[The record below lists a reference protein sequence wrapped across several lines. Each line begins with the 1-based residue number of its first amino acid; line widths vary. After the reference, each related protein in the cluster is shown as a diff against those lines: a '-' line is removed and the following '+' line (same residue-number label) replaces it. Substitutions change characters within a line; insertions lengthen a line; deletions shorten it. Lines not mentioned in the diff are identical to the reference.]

1 MGTSTP
7 LAVLVGLPTVGMS
20 EQLEALKLSAPLSFA
35 GVRVHAGVGPLLIQT
50 LLFLPAGKPR
60 VTTHR
65 LVMLRSSPG
74 TPLNLLKPESPG
86 PGWPLGSWRWSGCD
100 FCTDSVTSRLDG
112 SGLIL
117 PFKLLFPYYKVE
129 TMVPPS
135 QGSYKGLSGLVRP
148 CP

>member
-20 EQLEALKLSAPLSFA
+20 EQLEALKLSAPLSSA

-65 LVMLRSSPG
+65 LVMLRWSPG
-74 TPLNLLKPESPG
+74 TPLHLLKPESAG
-86 PGWPLGSWRWSGCD
+86 PGWPLGSWRRSGSD
-100 FCTDSVTSRLDG
+100 FGTDSVTSSWTALVLSFSLSCCFLVMKWRPWYLLPKVAVKG
-112 SGLIL
+112 S
-117 PFKLLFPYYKVE
+117 V
-129 TMVPPS
+129 V
-135 QGSYKGLSGLVRP
+135 
-148 CP
+148 